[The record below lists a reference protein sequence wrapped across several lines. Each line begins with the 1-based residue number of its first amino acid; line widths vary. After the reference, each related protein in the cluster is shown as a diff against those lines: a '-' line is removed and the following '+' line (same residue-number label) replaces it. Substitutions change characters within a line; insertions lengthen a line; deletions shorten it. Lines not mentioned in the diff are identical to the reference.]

1 MNENIIKYNSFV
13 PTTQQIDKNFDVQVP
28 AFKKKR
34 ETKSKAGKKK
44 ESKQKQGLQNS
55 SPGAL
60 FPVMGWR
67 KSKTRKAK
75 QGWQQ

>member
-1 MNENIIKYNSFV
+1 MSRCLHL
-13 PTTQQIDKNFDVQVP
+13 
-28 AFKKKR
+28 KKKR
-34 ETKSKAGKKK
+34 ETESKAGKKK

-55 SPGAL
+55 SPGAF

>member
-28 AFKKKR
+28 AFKKR
-34 ETKSKAGKKK
+34 ERLKVKQERKK
-44 ESKQKQGLQNS
+44 ESKQKQGLQDS
-55 SPGAL
+55 SSGAL
-60 FPVMGWR
+60 FQLMGGR
-67 KSKTRKAK
+67 KGKTRKAK